1 MLHFSFLIILVL
13 VSLFLPFRFLIIAD
27 YLLTITLASVV
38 AHLQL
43 VVRELSVPMPLLA
56 FLLE

>member
-1 MLHFSFLIILVL
+1 MLHCSFLITFVL
-13 VSLFLPFRFLIIAD
+13 VSLFLPFRFVIIAD

-43 VVRELSVPMPLLA
+43 VVRELPVPMPLLA
-56 FLLE
+56 FFLE